1 MPKTK
6 RAKLEAK
13 LDKLFSLYIRLRDAK
28 DEFCTCVTCGK
39 TKHYK
44 DGIHCGHFQSRRHK
58 ATRWNEKNAHP
69 QCAGCN
75 TFNQGEQYKHA
86 LYIDKRY
93 GKGTA
98 DEMVLLSNT
107 SVKWSIH
114 ELECL
119 IDDYEKRLNKFL

>member
-13 LDKLFSLYIRLRDAK
+13 LDKVFSLYIRLRDA
-28 DEFCTCVTCGK
+28 DNEIVSCVTCGK
-39 TKHYK
+39 TRHYK
-44 DGIHCGHFQSRRHK
+44 DSIHCGHFQSRRHK

-86 LYIDKRY
+86 QYIDKRY
-93 GKGTA
+93 GRGTA
-98 DEMVLLSNT
+98 DEMVLLANT

-114 ELECL
+114 ELEL
-119 IDDYEKRLNKFL
+119 MIEDYELRIKNLK